1 MVDGYVSHY
10 GPVRVQQLPCD
21 QSIQTMDS
29 SSELLDGGATVFCS
43 LVGLALYAAQDRP
56 DIALTVKELA
66 SKMARYRS
74 G

>member
-1 MVDGYVSHY
+1 
-10 GPVRVQQLPCD
+10 
-21 QSIQTMDS
+21 MDS
-29 SSELLDGGATVFCS
+29 SSELLDGGAKVFRS

-56 DIALTVKELA
+56 DITLTVKELA